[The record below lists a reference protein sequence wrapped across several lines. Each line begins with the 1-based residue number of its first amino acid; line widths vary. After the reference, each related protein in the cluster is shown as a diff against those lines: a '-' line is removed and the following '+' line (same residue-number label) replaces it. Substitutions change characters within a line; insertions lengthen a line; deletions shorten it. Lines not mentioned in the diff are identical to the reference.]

1 MIATSPTHPGEFIA
15 DVYLKPLG
23 ISNVQLAT
31 NLGVTLSTV
40 SSLLAG
46 ETELSP
52 DMALRLSAVL
62 GSSAYF
68 WLSMQINYSLW
79 QAEQILDVSTLGHGF
94 DYGHLLSSPIR
105 CQIIELLENAEI
117 ALEEICQRLNVS
129 QDRLLPHLRSLEAAE
144 LLSTSQ
150 RFGQIYYG
158 LNVPEINALTQNL
171 PTYMMS
177 HHCG

>member
-1 MIATSPTHPGEFIA
+1 MTAPSPTHPGKFIA
-15 DVYLKPLG
+15 DVYLRPLG
-23 ISNVQLAT
+23 VSNVQLAT
-31 NLGVTLSTV
+31 KLGVASSAV

-79 QAEQILDVSTLGHGF
+79 QAEQTLDVSTLGHWF

-105 CQIIELLENAEI
+105 CQIVELLENEEI
-117 ALEEICQRLNVS
+117 SLEEISERLNIS
-129 QDRLLPHLRSLEAAE
+129 QDQLLPHLRSLEAAE
-144 LLSTSQ
+144 LLSMS
-150 RFGQIYYG
+150 RKFGQIYYS
-158 LNVPEINALTQNL
+158 LNVPQINALTQNL
-171 PTYMMS
+171 PDNVMA
-177 HHCG
+177 HHCC